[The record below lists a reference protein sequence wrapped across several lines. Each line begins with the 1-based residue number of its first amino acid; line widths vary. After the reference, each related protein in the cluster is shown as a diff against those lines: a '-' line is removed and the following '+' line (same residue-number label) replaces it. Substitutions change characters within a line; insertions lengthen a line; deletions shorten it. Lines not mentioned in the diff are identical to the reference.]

1 MTIEN
6 REDSDKIMSKNILIG
21 GAWPY
26 ANSVL
31 HLGHVAGL
39 ISGDVLARYF
49 RIKGYNVMYVSG
61 TDCHGTPITERAK
74 KEKKNPKDI
83 AEYYHE
89 KAKSTLEAFDFSYD
103 LYTKTETDF
112 HKQAV
117 MKMFRKMYDN
127 GYIYEKI
134 EPQAFCEH
142 CNKFLSDREL
152 QITCPKCGTVTKAE
166 QCDKCQYVPTIE
178 DMKDGICL
186 ECGSK
191 TVLKDN
197 KNLYLE
203 LSKFQKDI
211 EKYVEENNTLWRV
224 NAKNETSK
232 YLKQGLV
239 DRAVT
244 RDLDWGVDIPVE
256 GYENKK
262 MYVWIEAVLG
272 YITATMK
279 KCEELGKNWEE
290 FWKEEYNPTIYMVHG
305 KDNIVF
311 HSIIFNALL
320 MAMKENYH
328 LVDTIVSSEYLN
340 INDEKI
346 SKSKGN
352 GTPAI
357 ELVEK
362 YGVDPL
368 RFHLINNGPEKK
380 DSNFTI
386 DALIATNNGELLNK
400 FGNLV
405 NRTLKFKGLEELPEG
420 KLDEEIKSKIEETY
434 REVGECI
441 EKLEFKAASDKAM
454 ELVEIANKYYDDQK
468 PWIQKKEDEQG
479 FNNTIYTCATIIA
492 NLSNIFEPFM
502 PSACEKIR
510 KYLNIENKSWELIIP
525 KANIK
530 LENIEPLFVRITE

>member
-1 MTIEN
+1 MN
-6 REDSDKIMSKNILIG
+6 KNILIG

-26 ANSVL
+26 ANSDL
-31 HLGHVAGL
+31 HLGHIAGL

-49 RIKGYNVMYVSG
+49 RLKGYNVMYVSG

-74 KEKKNPKDI
+74 KEKKTPKEI
-83 AEYYHE
+83 AEYYHKRDKE
-89 KAKSTLEAFDFSYD
+89 TLEKFDFSYD
-103 LYTKTETDF
+103 LYTNKETDL
-112 HKQAV
+112 HKEEA
-117 MKMFRKMYDN
+117 MKIFKKIYDN

-134 EPQAFCEH
+134 EPQSFCEH

-152 QITCPKCGTVTKAE
+152 QITCPKCGQVTKAE
-166 QCDKCQYVPTIE
+166 QCDNCQYVPTIE
-178 DMKDGICL
+178 DMKNGICL

-191 TVLKDN
+191 TILKDN

-211 EKYVEENNTLWRV
+211 EKYVEENNSLWRV
-224 NAKNETSK
+224 NAKNETAK

-244 RDLDWGVDIPVE
+244 RDLDWGVDIPLD
-256 GYENKK
+256 GYDKKK

-272 YITATMK
+272 YITATMGRCK
-279 KCEELGKNWEE
+279 ETGMNWEE
-290 FWKEEYNPTIYMVHG
+290 FWKNEYNPTIYMVHG

-320 MAMKENYH
+320 LAMKEDFH
-328 LVDTIVSSEYLN
+328 LVNTIVSSEYLN

-357 ELVEK
+357 ELIEK
-362 YGVDPL
+362 YGVDSL

-405 NRTLKFKGLEELPEG
+405 NRTLKFKELETVPNG

-434 REVGECI
+434 KLVGECI
-441 EKLEFKAASDKAM
+441 EKLEFKEATDIAM
-454 ELVEIANKYYDDQK
+454 NLVEIANKYYDEQK
-468 PWIQKKEDEQG
+468 PWIQKRENIEE
-479 FNNTIYTCATIIA
+479 FNNTIYTCSTIIA

-502 PSACEKIR
+502 PSACEKLR
-510 KYLNIENKSWELIIP
+510 KYLNINNKTWNLVKPESGVR
-525 KANIK
+525 
-530 LENIEPLFVRITE
+530 LENIEPLFTRI

>member
-1 MTIEN
+1 
-6 REDSDKIMSKNILIG
+6 MSKNILIG

-26 ANSVL
+26 ANSDM

-39 ISGDVLARYF
+39 ISGDILARYF
-49 RIKGYNVMYVSG
+49 RLKGYNVMYVSG

-74 KEKKNPKDI
+74 KEKKNPREI

-89 KAKSTLEAFDFSYD
+89 RDKETLEKFRFSYD

-112 HKQAV
+112 HKKAV
-117 MKMFRKMYDN
+117 MEMFKKMYDN
-127 GYIYEKI
+127 GYIYEKE

-152 QITCPKCGTVTKAE
+152 QIICPKCGQTTKAE
-166 QCDKCQYVPTIE
+166 QCDNCQYVPTIQ

-191 TVLKDN
+191 VVLKNN

-203 LSKFQKDI
+203 LSKFQNQI
-211 EKYVEENNTLWRV
+211 EQYVKENNSLWRI
-224 NAKNETSK
+224 NARNETDK

-244 RDLDWGVDIPVE
+244 RDLDWGVEIPVP
-256 GYENKK
+256 GYESKR

-279 KCEELGKNWEE
+279 KCEGTGQNWEE
-290 FWKEEYNPTIYMVHG
+290 FWKEEYHPTIYMVHG

-320 MAMKENYH
+320 LAMKENYH
-328 LVDTIVSSEYLN
+328 LVNTIVSSEYLN

-352 GTPAI
+352 GAPAV
-357 ELVEK
+357 ELAEK
-362 YGVDPL
+362 YGVDTL

-386 DALIATNNGELLNK
+386 EALIATNNGELLNK

-405 NRTLKFKGLEELPEG
+405 NRTLKFKELEEIPDG
-420 KLDEEIKSKIEETY
+420 KLDENMKEIIVKAYENVGKAIET
-434 REVGECI
+434 
-441 EKLEFKAASDKAM
+441 LEFKEASDLAM
-454 ELVEIANKYYDDQK
+454 GLVEAANKYYDDQK
-468 PWIQKKEDEQG
+468 PWIQKKENIEE

-502 PSACEKIR
+502 PDACEKIR
-510 KYLNIENKSWELIIP
+510 NYLKIENKSWEIIEP
-525 KANIK
+525 KAGLK
-530 LENIEPLFVRITE
+530 LENIEPLFTRM

>member
-49 RIKGYNVMYVSG
+49 RTKGYNVMYVSG

-89 KAKSTLEAFDFSYD
+89 KAKATLEAFDFSYD

-117 MKMFRKMYDN
+117 MKMFGKMYDN

-211 EKYVEENNTLWRV
+211 EKYVEKNNSLWRI

-420 KLDEEIKSKIEETY
+420 KLDEEIKFKIEETY
-434 REVGECI
+434 KEVGECI

-468 PWIQKKEDEQG
+468 PWIQNKEDEQG

-510 KYLNIENKSWELIIP
+510 KYLNIYNKSWELITP

-530 LENIEPLFVRITE
+530 LENIEPLFIRITE